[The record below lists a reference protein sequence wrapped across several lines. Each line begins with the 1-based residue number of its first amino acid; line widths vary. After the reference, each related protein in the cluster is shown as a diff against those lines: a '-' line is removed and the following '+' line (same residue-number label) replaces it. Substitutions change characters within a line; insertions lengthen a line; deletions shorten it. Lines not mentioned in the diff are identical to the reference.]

1 MQGCGLFKTWCHV
14 CVYLGLD
21 LEKRVRFC
29 GGLFLEVTVFFR
41 IKKSGHRAY
50 VQVVENKRFDG
61 AVRQSVIANLGRA
74 DDLIASGALASL
86 LASGAKFTDQVLLIT
101 TLDEDSDG
109 SLSVAAKRIGGPL
122 LFGRI
127 WERLGI
133 ADVLGELLKHR
144 AFEFAVE
151 RAVFVG
157 TLHRLFVSGS
167 DRDCASWMADY
178 DIAGVEGLDLH
189 HFYRAMAWLGE
200 ELEEKPAGALA
211 PRCVKDVI
219 EEKLFERRRDLFT
232 DLSAVF
238 MDTTSLSFYG
248 EGGETLG
255 EHGYSKDYRPDL
267 KQMILGLVVD
277 GSGSPICTEMWPG
290 NTADVTT
297 LLPVID
303 RLRQRFGIDRVCIV
317 ADRGMISAAAIAG
330 LEERQLE
337 YILGARE
344 RGDVLVKKIVME
356 NDDPFVPLLIER
368 QTGETQLFVKQV
380 MLEDKRYIVCR
391 NEAEAEND
399 RKDRERIVAALD
411 TQLKKGDKALIGNS
425 AYRRYLRKTGERKNT
440 PIFEIDLGKLAE
452 EARFDGIF
460 VLRTNA
466 KITPLQAVLRY
477 RDLLKVENLFLR
489 TKAVMRTR
497 PIFHS
502 SDAAIRGHVFCSF
515 LALVMQKYLEDLSC
529 QAGVVP
535 EWKSLLRDLDRL
547 QQVRIR
553 HRGNDWVVRTDV
565 AKPIADLFR
574 HAHIAMPPRAKQMAP
589 PKLVPPT
596 KSARKRR
603 GRPRRGATSLPISP
617 KAA

>member
-1 MQGCGLFKTWCHV
+1 M
-14 CVYLGLD
+14 
-21 LEKRVRFC
+21 
-29 GGLFLEVTVFFR
+29 FFR
-41 IKKSGHRAY
+41 IKKSGGRAY
-50 VQVVENKRFDG
+50 VQVVENKRVDG

-86 LASGAKFTDQVLLIT
+86 LASGAKLTDQVLLINA
-101 TLDEDSDG
+101 LDEDSDG
-109 SLSVAAKRIGGPL
+109 SLSIAAKRIGGPL

-167 DRDCASWMADY
+167 DRDCSSWMEDY
-178 DIAGVEGLDLH
+178 DIPGVDGLDLH

-200 ELEEKPAGALA
+200 EMEEKPEGALA

-219 EEKLFERRRDLFT
+219 EEKLFDSRRDLFT

-303 RLRQRFGIDRVCIV
+303 RLRERFSIGRVCVV
-317 ADRGMISAAAIAG
+317 ADRGMISAETIAG
-330 LEERQLE
+330 LEERKLE

-344 RGDVLVKKIVME
+344 RSDALVKKIVME
-356 NDDPFVPLLIER
+356 NDAPFVPLVVER
-368 QTGETQLFVKQV
+368 QKGETQLFVKEV
-380 MLEDKRYIVCR
+380 KVEGKRYIVCR
-391 NEAEAEND
+391 NEAEAEKD
-399 RKDRERIVAALD
+399 RKDREAIVTALD
-411 TQLKKGDKALIGNS
+411 AQLKKGDKALVGNS
-425 AYRRYLRKTGERKNT
+425 AYRRYLRKTPEMKHR
-440 PIFEIDLGKLAE
+440 PAFEIDPGKLAQ

-477 RDLLKVENLFLR
+477 RDLLQVENLFLR

-515 LALVMQKYLEDLSC
+515 LALVMQKCLDDLSRE
-529 QAGVVP
+529 AGIMP
-535 EWKSLLRDLDRL
+535 EWKTLLRDLDRL
-547 QQVRIR
+547 QHVRIR
-553 HRGNDWVVRTDV
+553 HRGNDWLVRTDV
-565 AKPIADLFR
+565 SKPIADLFC
-574 HAHIAMPPRAKQMAP
+574 HAHIALPPRAKQMAP
-589 PKLVPPT
+589 PEIVPPI

-603 GRPRRGATSLPISP
+603 GRPRRGATSSRISP